1 MQRLHAHAPVST
13 HLGSRTRRSS
23 QRDRDPNKLAGT
35 HVLRHDTRLKSQ
47 DCPRAPKNRVR
58 NARQLTGGDGG
69 HARAHT
75 PSPTAHVHVELPPQ
89 QSMNMTRTIAR
100 SQRQTTHTNTRTH
113 EHEHE
118 HTHTHTH
125 MNMNRVR
132 SPHALHEQMA
142 PPGTGNY
149 APCAVEAHAR
159 WGGREARER
168 SRWQVHAHP
177 SGRAPRKESLS
188 PGSRRHPPRAALR
201 AD

>member
-13 HLGSRTRRSS
+13 HPSRTS
-23 QRDRDPNKLAGT
+23 QRETADPNKLAGT
-35 HVLRHDTRLKSQ
+35 RTTSRHKSP
-47 DCPRAPKNRVR
+47 DCPRPPQNRVR

-100 SQRQTTHTNTRTH
+100 SQRQTTHTNTRTRTRTR
-113 EHEHE
+113 
-118 HTHTHTH
+118 THTHTH
-125 MNMNRVR
+125 MNRVR

-142 PPGTGNY
+142 PTGTGNY

-177 SGRAPRKESLS
+177 SGRSPRKESLS